1 MIRNILFFFIILIGT
16 TTVAQKPQRI
26 GYIDMEYILEN
37 IPEYTEAQSRLN
49 EKVIA
54 WQQKLD
60 KVNREVEVLKTD
72 LTNEKPLLT
81 KELISE
87 REEDIQIKEEDLRK
101 LQVAY
106 FGPKGNLYLLR
117 KQLVKPIQ
125 DQVYNAVQLISVRKK
140 YDFVFDKSS
149 DLIMLYTNKKYNI
162 SEQVL
167 NSIVKGRK
175 KVELNE
181 KRAQKKEELS
191 AKQEAAVDRAKQ
203 KEIKQAQQR
212 SQKEEKDR
220 LRAERIKAKQE
231 QNEKKRADLKKGKE
245 VREDKSK
252 SEEQKQETKAIDTDK
267 QNKEAAKVA
276 KREALLDKI
285 KKQNEEKTNRK
296 QQLKKEKEEKRKKRI
311 EELEKRKKES
321 NN

>member
-1 MIRNILFFFIILIGT
+1 MMIRNVLFFFIILIST
-16 TTVAQKPQRI
+16 TAIAQKPQRI

-60 KVNREVEVLKTD
+60 KVNREVEILKTD

-125 DQVYNAVQLISVRKK
+125 DQVYNAIQLISIRKK

-181 KRAQKKEELS
+181 KRARKKEELS

-203 KEIKQAQQR
+203 KEVKQAQQK

-231 QNEKKRADLKKGKE
+231 HNAKKRADLKKGKE
-245 VREDKSK
+245 LSEDESK
-252 SEEQKQETKAIDTDK
+252 ITEKVEETTINTDK
-267 QNKEAAKVA
+267 QNKEAAKKV

-285 KKQNEEKTNRK
+285 KKQNEEKTKRK
-296 QQLKKEKEEKRKKRI
+296 QQLKKDKEEKRKKRI
-311 EELEKRKKES
+311 EELEKREKES